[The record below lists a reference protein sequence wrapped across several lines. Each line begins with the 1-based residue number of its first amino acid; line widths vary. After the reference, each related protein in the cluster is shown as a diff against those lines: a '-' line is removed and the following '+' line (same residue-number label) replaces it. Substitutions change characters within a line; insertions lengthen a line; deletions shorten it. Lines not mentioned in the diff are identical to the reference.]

1 MFKQLKPRRRLTVRT
16 LLSVFLQ
23 CAEWHRS
30 AGRAGDLNAPSPFF
44 LPFLFFDTR
53 RQICSKSL
61 SQFEALTLQ
70 SHTHAHTPKKA
81 HTPQLHRW
89 WCGGW
94 GGTHTDTR
102 WDLFP
107 SAHRWRCEACVF
119 CAEKYARRCGFWGTL
134 HIFFFAVHLFICL
147 DPGWGVL
154 GGNNKQWITQC
165 AYFYSCQAFRLCRS
179 EPDSQQL
186 RCEYSFRNSLL
197 AFHKKSWIIRCVWLF
212 FFFSSFHT
220 HPRSDVP
227 WNTDVIFN
235 MSTYD
240 LYSVYIAV
248 GETLSPARLSVS
260 FSAKWWWLHITSDAA
275 SPCETGSLKLL
286 FPCCCQPAAG
296 GCVSCCHRNPDS
308 SSEFGSGASKLFPV
322 AFHTH
327 QIRWALEFF
336 PIGEFCTQALFIYLF
351 ITVED
356 RIVDAESA
364 GELSEQVLLSSGWFC
379 PKGSHDQFIVQ
390 GALCNLRKKPWSSV
404 TDIFFPKQTK

>member
-1 MFKQLKPRRRLTVRT
+1 MRPPPFFSLFYFLTHAVRSALRAYRSLRHSLYSRTHTLTHQKKHT
-16 LLSVFLQ
+16 LLNS
-23 CAEWHRS
+23 
-30 AGRAGDLNAPSPFF
+30 
-44 LPFLFFDTR
+44 T
-53 RQICSKSL
+53 
-61 SQFEALTLQ
+61 
-70 SHTHAHTPKKA
+70 
-81 HTPQLHRW
+81 
-89 WCGGW
+89 GGGVGGG

-134 HIFFFAVHLFICL
+134 HIFFFAVHLFTCL

-308 SSEFGSGASKLFPV
+308 SSEFGSGASKLFPCSIS
-322 AFHTH
+322 HTS
-327 QIRWALEFF
+327 
-336 PIGEFCTQALFIYLF
+336 
-351 ITVED
+351 D
-356 RIVDAESA
+356 
-364 GELSEQVLLSSGWFC
+364 
-379 PKGSHDQFIVQ
+379 
-390 GALCNLRKKPWSSV
+390 
-404 TDIFFPKQTK
+404 